1 MVRETCV
8 HRCVL
13 GMRGM
18 VLRKRVMTLYVVGAK
33 SYKVIMGP
41 FEASSLSVAQSRP
54 LADSEC
60 IDRRALV

>member
-1 MVRETCV
+1 
-8 HRCVL
+8 
-13 GMRGM
+13 M
-18 VLRKRVMTLYVVGAK
+18 VLRKRIMTLYIVGAK

-41 FEASSLSVAQSRP
+41 FEVSSLSVAQSRP